1 MLITRETDYGI
12 RIIRGLADVNK
23 LTVSEICKKEQIPA
37 SFAYKIL
44 KKLNK
49 NGLVLVLRGA
59 TGGYKLAK
67 QPDEITLLDI
77 MLAIEDGV
85 ILNKCQANGYKCEYV
100 ECTGQACKVYKELD
114 RIQKIVKEE
123 LSRFTLK
130 EILQRD

>member
-12 RIIRGLADVNK
+12 RIIRGLANVNK
-23 LTVSEICKKEQIPA
+23 LTVNEICEKEQIPA

-49 NGLVLVLRGA
+49 SGLVLVLRGA
-59 TGGYKLAK
+59 AGGYKLAK
-67 QPDEITLLDI
+67 QSDEITLLDI
-77 MLAIEDGV
+77 MLAIEDEV

-100 ECTGQACKVYKELD
+100 ECTGQACKVYRELD

>member
-12 RIIRGLADVNK
+12 RIIRGLAGVTK
-23 LTVSEICKKEQIPA
+23 LTVNEICEKEQIPA

-49 NGLVLVLRGA
+49 SGLVLVLRGA

-67 QPDEITLLDI
+67 QPDEITLLDV
-77 MLAIEDGV
+77 MLAIEDEV

-100 ECTGQACKVYKELD
+100 ECTGEACKVYKELD

-130 EILQRD
+130 EILERD